1 MIFKSKIAR
10 LSVTA
15 ILFLCALWIITPKV
29 YIHKLLDHKHET
41 LKTNGETSVQ
51 TESNPD
57 CDFDKYD
64 SPVYFTI
71 FKFINNF
78 IPLKPKQ
85 TSVIIAPADDYSSF
99 IKDSGSSRAPPIA

>member
-1 MIFKSKIAR
+1 MILKGKIGR
-10 LSVTA
+10 ISLFT
-15 ILFLCALWIITPKV
+15 ILFVCSLWIVTPKA
-29 YIHKLLDHKHET
+29 YIHQLLNHNHQT
-41 LKTNGETSVQ
+41 IKTNGETSVQ
-51 TESNPD
+51 TEANPD

-85 TSVIIAPADDYSSF
+85 EAVLIAPVSDYSSF
-99 IKDSGSSRAPPIA
+99 IGDSGTSRAPPIA